1 MQISVP
7 KAKFEATSKLLDPGS
22 TTQEIKQVQLVARV
36 PADLH
41 SRFYAACSA
50 RGLTGSAVI
59 RALMQ
64 DFIQAASHTRV
75 S

>member
-1 MQISVP
+1 MQSSVP

-22 TTQEIKQVQLVARV
+22 TQEIKQVQLVARV

-64 DFIQAASHTRV
+64 DFIQAASHTHV